1 MLLQLMLVRVSFKQT
16 LKRGGNH
23 LRKLFYSLLR
33 GLAAGLVLYG
43 RYTCGI
49 YWNDAN
55 DWYALLYGESQ
66 ETEQAAGVM

>member
-1 MLLQLMLVRVSFKQT
+1 M
-16 LKRGGNH
+16 
-23 LRKLFYSLLR
+23 RKLFYSLLR